1 MTNYFQLS
9 SGGAC
14 LSVQQK
20 YIVISAFW
28 LCVCSQWVPWVV
40 IVGWANNKV
49 GKEQRRRT
57 KLVNNKGGEGFRRC
71 GFFFSSSKPLGSS
84 QQPIWTRAG
93 WVRPIEPNLQQI
105 FLPSN
110 RIYQRFSSGYENTF
124 PFKVKDGVLW
134 TFRKC
139 SLSVSLLFYLV
150 LSLLFSLVHKWH
162 ILSSVLTCV
171 LSMFWVVSLSSECS
185 WVRSERTSQ
194 KWPARSWSCTIVH
207 HHNKS
212 SRRS

>member
-28 LCVCSQWVPWVV
+28 LCVRSQWVPWVV

-71 GFFFSSSKPLGSS
+71 GFFFSSSKPLAST

-93 WVRPIEPNLQQI
+93 WVRSLKPNLQQI
-105 FLPSN
+105 FLPSIN
-110 RIYQRFSSGYENTF
+110 DLVPAMRTHFLSKWKMASCGRFAS
-124 PFKVKDGVLW
+124 VLW
-134 TFRKC
+134 
-139 SLSVSLLFYLV
+139 VSLYCSILFYLYC
-150 LSLLFSLVHKWH
+150 SLLCTSDRFSLVF
-162 ILSSVLTCV
+162 LPV
-171 LSMFWVVSLSSECS
+171 FSLCSE
-185 WVRSERTSQ
+185 
-194 KWPARSWSCTIVH
+194 
-207 HHNKS
+207 
-212 SRRS
+212 